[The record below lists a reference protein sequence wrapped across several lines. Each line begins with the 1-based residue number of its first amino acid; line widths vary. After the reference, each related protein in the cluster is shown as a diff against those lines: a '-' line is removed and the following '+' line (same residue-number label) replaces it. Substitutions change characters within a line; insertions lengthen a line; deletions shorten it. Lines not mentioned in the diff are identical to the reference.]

1 VRLLV
6 TGGLGFIG
14 SNFVRQVLRQR
25 PGWRVTNLDLVTYAG
40 NPANLRDLEADPGY
54 RFLRGDIAEPAD
66 LARAL
71 EGGADAIVNFAA
83 ESHVDRSILSAGP
96 FVRTNVLG
104 TVAVLEA
111 ARSQADGGTPCRVVH
126 VSTDEVYGALGPGD
140 PPFTEATPVNPTSPY
155 AASKA
160 AADHLALAFAR
171 THGQDVV
178 ITRCSNNYGPYQ
190 FPEKLIPLMVTNA
203 VEGKRLPVYGDG
215 RQVRD
220 WIHVEDHCAG
230 VLAALER
237 GRAGEVY
244 NFGARAERQ
253 NVDIVARI
261 VVLTGASPALV
272 EHVKDRPAHDR
283 RYAMDSARAE
293 RELGWRPA
301 RTFEEGLA
309 ETVRWY
315 LEHEEWWRAVKDG
328 SYRDFYRAWYGER
341 GEPGERP

>member
-14 SNFVRQVLRQR
+14 SNFVRLVLERL
-25 PGWRVTNLDLVTYAG
+25 PDWRVTNLDLVTYAG
-40 NPANLRDLEADPGY
+40 NPANLADLANHRAY
-54 RFLRGDIAEPAD
+54 RFVQGDIAERAD

-83 ESHVDRSILSAGP
+83 ESHVDRSILAAEP

-104 TVAVLEA
+104 TVQVLEA
-111 ARSQADGGTPCRVVH
+111 ARALGGCRVVH
-126 VSTDEVYGALGPGD
+126 VSTDEVYGALGPDD
-140 PPFTEATPVNPTSPY
+140 PPFTEATGLNPTSPY

-171 THGQDVV
+171 TYGQDVV
-178 ITRCSNNYGPYQ
+178 VTRCSNNYGPYQ
-190 FPEKLIPLMVTNA
+190 FPEKLIPLMITNA
-203 VEGKRLPVYGDG
+203 LEGKRLPVYGDG

-220 WIHVEDHCAG
+220 WIHVEDHCTG

-244 NFGARAERQ
+244 NFGARAERA
-253 NVDIVARI
+253 NLDIVSRI
-261 VVLTGASPALV
+261 VVLTGVAPALV
-272 EHVKDRPAHDR
+272 EHVTDRPAHDR
-283 RYAMDSARAE
+283 RYAMDASRAE

-301 RTFEEGLA
+301 RSFEEGLA
-309 ETVRWY
+309 DTVRWY
-315 LEHEEWWRAVKDG
+315 VEREDWWRAVKDG
-328 SYRDFYRAWYGER
+328 SYRNFYRTWYEER
-341 GEPGERP
+341 VT

>member
-6 TGGLGFIG
+6 TGALGFIG
-14 SNFVRQVLRQR
+14 SNFVRMVLDRH
-25 PGWRVTNLDLVTYAG
+25 PDWCVTNFDLVTYAG
-40 NPANLRDLEADPGY
+40 NPANLEDVARHRGY
-54 RFLRGDIAEPAD
+54 RFVKGDIADRAH

-83 ESHVDRSILSAGP
+83 ESHVDRSILAAEP

-104 TVAVLEA
+104 TVQVLEA
-111 ARSQADGGTPCRVVH
+111 ARAAGGCRVVH
-126 VSTDEVYGALGPGD
+126 VSTDEVYGALGPD
-140 PPFTEATPVNPTSPY
+140 DLPFTEATPLNPTSPY

-171 THGQDVV
+171 TYGQDVV
-178 ITRCSNNYGPYQ
+178 VTRCSNNYGPYQ
-190 FPEKLIPLMVTNA
+190 FPEKLIPLMITNA

-220 WIHVEDHCAG
+220 WIHVADHCAG

-244 NFGARAERQ
+244 NFGARAERA
-253 NVDIVARI
+253 NLDIVSRI
-261 VVLTGASPALV
+261 VVLTGVAPALV
-272 EHVKDRPAHDR
+272 EHVTDRPAHDR
-283 RYAMDSARAE
+283 RYAVDPAKAE

-301 RTFEEGLA
+301 RSFEEGLA
-309 ETVRWY
+309 DTVRWY
-315 LEHEEWWRAVKDG
+315 VEHEAWWRAVKDG
-328 SYRDFYRAWYGER
+328 SYRDFYRTWYEER
-341 GEPGERP
+341 VP

>member
-1 VRLLV
+1 MRLLV

-14 SNFVRQVLRQR
+14 SNFVRMVLEAR
-25 PGWRVTNLDLVTYAG
+25 PGWSVTNLDLVTYAG
-40 NPANLRDLEADPGY
+40 NPANLADLATHPAY
-54 RFLRGDIAEPAD
+54 RFVKGDIAEPD
-66 LARAL
+66 DVARAL

-83 ESHVDRSILSAGP
+83 ESHVDRSILAAGP

-104 TVAVLEA
+104 TVQLLEA
-111 ARSQADGGTPCRVVH
+111 ARARAGGPCRVVH
-126 VSTDEVYGALGPGD
+126 VSTDEVYGALGPAD
-140 PPFTEATPVNPTSPY
+140 APFTERTPVNPTSPY

-178 ITRCSNNYGPYQ
+178 VTRCSNNYGPYQ
-190 FPEKLIPLMVTNA
+190 FPEKLIPLMITNA
-203 VEGKRLPVYGDG
+203 VEGKKLPVYGDG

-244 NFGARAERQ
+244 NFGARAERA
-253 NVDIVARI
+253 NLDIVSRI
-261 VVLTGASPALV
+261 VVLTGVSPGLV
-272 EHVKDRPAHDR
+272 EHVPDRPAHDR
-283 RYAMDSARAE
+283 RYAMDATRAE

-301 RTFEEGLA
+301 RSFEQGLA
-309 ETVRWY
+309 DTVRWY
-315 LEHEEWWRAVKDG
+315 TDHEEWWRAVKDG
-328 SYRDFYRAWYGER
+328 SYRAFYRAWYEER
-341 GEPGERP
+341 VS

>member
-1 VRLLV
+1 MHIVI

-14 SNFVRQVLRQR
+14 SNFIRAVLRDR
-25 PGWRVTNLDLVTYAG
+25 PEWRATNLDLVTYAG
-40 NPANLRDLEADPGY
+40 NPANLADLERDPRY
-54 RFLRGDIAEPAD
+54 RFVKGDIAEPAD
-66 LARAL
+66 VARAL

-96 FVRTNVLG
+96 FVRTNVMG
-104 TVAVLEA
+104 TVALLEA
-111 ARSQADGGTPCRVVH
+111 ARALGGCRVIH
-126 VSTDEVYGALGPGD
+126 VSTDEVYGALGPDD
-140 PPFTEATPVNPTSPY
+140 PPFTETTPVNPTSPY

-171 THGQDVV
+171 THGQDIV

-190 FPEKLIPLMVTNA
+190 FPEKLIPLMITNA
-203 VEGKRLPVYGDG
+203 IEGKRLPVYGDG

-230 VLAALER
+230 VLAVLER

-244 NFGARAERQ
+244 NFGARAERA
-253 NVDIVARI
+253 NLDIVSRI
-261 VVLTGASPALV
+261 VVLTKVAPALV

-283 RYAMDSARAE
+283 RYAMDASKAE

-301 RTFEEGLA
+301 RSFEQGLA
-309 ETVRWY
+309 DTVGWY
-315 LEHEEWWRAVKDG
+315 VEHEDWWRPVKDG
-328 SYRDFYRAWYGER
+328 SYREFYRRWYEER
-341 GEPGERP
+341 TR